1 MGEKSKTIEQIKKD
15 YGLSLKAILLLKAMG
30 HVYRLSH
37 GFISVDFGFWE
48 RYKRT
53 SVAKDQIAQLYK
65 AQSVDRLSLQT
76 CEGIHV
82 GMLQYKL
89 GWYTSSTFLFARY
102 RMKAKLKKLVK
113 KIKSKLKKLKKQLIA
128 EFLKMLP
135 EPGEKTILLP
145 AKTEPSKKAVQKVVS
160 LKGRKKK

>member
-1 MGEKSKTIEQIKKD
+1 
-15 YGLSLKAILLLKAMG
+15 
-30 HVYRLSH
+30 
-37 GFISVDFGFWE
+37 
-48 RYKRT
+48 
-53 SVAKDQIAQLYK
+53 
-65 AQSVDRLSLQT
+65 
-76 CEGIHV
+76 
-82 GMLQYKL
+82 MLQYKL

-102 RMKAKLKKLVK
+102 RMKTKLKKLVK

-135 EPGEKTILLP
+135 EAGERALLLP